1 MNRMIVQRTDLR
13 KPRSKRIT
21 LADVAAKAGVSVA
34 TASVAITGRR
44 SGNCRVSPAVAEKI
58 RRAARQLNYR
68 PNLQARMLSTQ
79 RTHTVAVLIKRAA
92 WHNAMFYV
100 SSAQRVLREHGYTES
115 FMLHPDHSVESER
128 EHLEIC
134 LQRGVEG
141 ILAIPLIDPQGRAN
155 VDLFNRLHREEN
167 IPVVQLGTALPGC
180 IAPSVTVDVIGSVRK
195 AVAYLHEI
203 GHRQIAMATVPGY
216 DSAEELSPQHF
227 AHLNYLGYRAAMAEL
242 GLPEQ
247 VFVAPGHRE
256 DVTSQYDRSVPLA
269 VEVARADPRP
279 TAVIGFSEYAAAGL
293 MAGLAEHGLR
303 VPQDMSIVAGG
314 EQPFARMLRPALTTL
329 AAPYEQM
336 GETATRML
344 LNMID
349 GGESASVSLTASL
362 IMRDSV
368 RDERDAATPTPTV
381 NPG

>member
-1 MNRMIVQRTDLR
+1 MNRMMSTGSIVKRG
-13 KPRSKRIT
+13 KPKRVT
-21 LADVAAKAGVSVA
+21 LADVAAQAGVSVA

-58 RRAARQLNYR
+58 RRAARLLNYR

-100 SSAQRVLREHGYTES
+100 SSAQRVLREHGYAES
-115 FMLHPDHSVESER
+115 FMLHPDNNVESER
-128 EHLEIC
+128 EHLELC

-141 ILAIPLIDPQGRAN
+141 ILAIPLIDPDGRAN
-155 VDLFNRLHREEN
+155 VKLFNRLHEEEE

-180 IAPSVTVDVIGSVRK
+180 VAPSVTVDVIGSIRK
-195 AVAYLHEI
+195 TVTLLHAMGHHHI
-203 GHRQIAMATVPGY
+203 GLATVPGY
-216 DSAEELSPQHF
+216 DGADVLNPQRF
-227 AHLNYLGYRAAMAEL
+227 AHLVYEGYRAGMAEL
-242 GLPEQ
+242 GLAEQ
-247 VFVAPGHRE
+247 VFVAAGQRE

-269 VEVARADPRP
+269 AEVARARPRP
-279 TAVIGFSEYAAAGL
+279 TAVIGYSEYAAAGL
-293 MAGLAEHGLR
+293 MAGLAEQGLR
-303 VPQDMSIVAGG
+303 VPQDISIVAGG

-344 LNMID
+344 LSMIE
-349 GGESASVSLTASL
+349 GGEAASVSLAASL

-368 RDERDAATPTPTV
+368 SDHHSAPASAR
-381 NPG
+381 